1 MRKLLIATVVSFF
14 TMSMLA
20 GLVQS
25 AGLCPSGFQV
35 VYDINK
41 PFCVASFSFEGGSC
55 PSGSQLLTM
64 NGKPLC
70 LRSQSPTE
78 GDTPASRIES
88 EPGPTNPRLIPH

>member
-1 MRKLLIATVVSFF
+1 MRKLLIVTVASFF
-14 TMSMLA
+14 TMSILA

-35 VYDINK
+35 VYDVNK
-41 PFCVASFSFEGGSC
+41 LFCVASFNFKDGSC
-55 PSGSQLLTM
+55 PSGSKLFTM
-64 NGKPLC
+64 DGKLLC

-78 GDTPASRIES
+78 RDTPASRIES